1 MKYTSKLPRKTPE
14 TKSIDM
20 QLTEEMTLGLQ
31 GAMPSVLATVDDQGN
46 PNVSYISQVYFVD
59 DNHLAISN
67 QFFNKSIR
75 NIHSNGKATINI
87 VRTDTLKSWYVKLK
101 HEHTETEGELFDDM
115 KMQLEAI
122 ASMSG
127 MEDIFELK
135 ASEVFEVLSIEEA
148 QTS

>member
-1 MKYTSKLPRKTPE
+1 
-14 TKSIDM
+14 M

-31 GAMPSVLATVDDQGN
+31 GAMPSVLATVDNQGN

-59 DNHLAISN
+59 DDHLAISN
-67 QFFNKSIR
+67 QFFSKSIR

-87 VRTDTLKSWYVKLK
+87 VRPDTLKSWYVKLK
-101 HEHTETEGELFDDM
+101 YEHTETEGELFDDM

-127 MEDIFELK
+127 MEDIFELR

-148 QTS
+148 QTA